1 MKSMTGYGKGVA
13 SGNGRTLTIELRTVN
28 NRFLELPSRIP
39 KALLGC
45 EDIVRRVLQ
54 TRLNRGTV
62 ELFADYENGAGEYRV
77 RVDYALAAEYVRAA
91 RTLTERLGRDAV
103 PGEYELSHLMR
114 APEVAKP
121 EAVAE
126 DPELVRRLTEA
137 ALSAAADALSAMRE
151 TEGAAVR
158 ADLSRLVDTIGAQ
171 LAEAEKRAPAVVAEY
186 RDKLKAR
193 MTEILSGVQVD
204 EARLLNEVAFF
215 ADKADINEEISR
227 LKSHIAQFKA
237 CLDADGPQ
245 GRKLDFIS
253 QEMNREINTMG
264 SKSNDA
270 ALTQTVIAMKNELEK
285 IKEQIRNV
293 E

>member
-13 SGNGRTLTIELRTVN
+13 SENGRTLTIELRTVN

-54 TRLNRGTV
+54 ARLNRGTV
-62 ELFADYENGAGEYRV
+62 ELFADYVNGAGEYRV

-91 RTLTERLGRDAV
+91 QALSERLGRDAL

-126 DPELVRRLTEA
+126 DPELVRRLAET
-137 ALSAAADALSAMRE
+137 ALLAAADALSAMRE
-151 TEGAAVR
+151 AEGATVR
-158 ADLSRLVDTIGAQ
+158 DDLARLVRNLNAQ

-193 MTEILSGVQVD
+193 MAEILSGVQVD

-227 LKSHIAQFKA
+227 LKSHIAQFTD

-270 ALTQTVIAMKNELEK
+270 ALTQAVIAMKNELEK